1 MEKITNLAITILKKN
16 FNEGDFIFSHSLR
29 VALILKG
36 MGLDDVSVSCGVL
49 HEFPE
54 TVLESLN
61 ELAGV
66 GEDCQKDI
74 LKVIKKFKQ
83 LEELCSGKIKFK
95 FQPLNKWQKFFL
107 DLRAENLRK
116 MFFAITGDLRPIFL
130 SLANKLDEM
139 QNIGQFKKE
148 EQIRKCL
155 ESLEIFSP
163 LAYGLGMGEIKGQL
177 EDLAFPLLYPKE
189 YQWLENNVKEKYK
202 EQKEYL
208 RQIKL
213 TLAKILEEENIKP
226 IKIEARTKHY
236 FSLYQK
242 LLRYNMDIDKIYDL
256 VALRIIVPDVE
267 TCYQTLGVLHKFYQ
281 PLPSRIKDYVASP
294 KPNGYRAL
302 HTTVICLE
310 GRIVEIQIKTY
321 EMYREAEY
329 GPAAHLEYKEELP
342 KKTYKHQFYWLEQLR
357 KWQEEVK
364 DTKKISEYL
373 RSELFKD
380 RIFVMTPKGDVIN
393 LPREATP
400 IDFAYAVHTAIG
412 NSVAG
417 CKINGKISKL
427 SHPLKGGET
436 IEIIKDDNAHPSADW
451 LLFAKTKLACD
462 RIKKWLEKNRGLE
475 ISIKKK
481 ETKTIKK
488 SILSTFFPIR
498 PKNIVQ
504 ICLEGEAG
512 FLVSLAKCCLPKEG
526 DEIEAFITK
535 IKGAAIHKKD
545 CENLKKLKERCPEK
559 IITATWRKF
568 TI

>member
-213 TLAKILEEENIKP
+213 SLVKILEEENIKP

-267 TCYQTLGVLHKFYQ
+267 TCYQTLGVLHNF
-281 PLPSRIKDYVASP
+281 
-294 KPNGYRAL
+294 
-302 HTTVICLE
+302 
-310 GRIVEIQIKTY
+310 
-321 EMYREAEY
+321 
-329 GPAAHLEYKEELP
+329 
-342 KKTYKHQFYWLEQLR
+342 
-357 KWQEEVK
+357 
-364 DTKKISEYL
+364 
-373 RSELFKD
+373 
-380 RIFVMTPKGDVIN
+380 IN
-393 LPREATP
+393 LCLVELKITLLRQNQ
-400 IDFAYAVHTAIG
+400 TAIG
-412 NSVAG
+412 
-417 CKINGKISKL
+417 
-427 SHPLKGGET
+427 HYT
-436 IEIIKDDNAHPSADW
+436 
-451 LLFAKTKLACD
+451 LL
-462 RIKKWLEKNRGLE
+462 
-475 ISIKKK
+475 
-481 ETKTIKK
+481 
-488 SILSTFFPIR
+488 
-498 PKNIVQ
+498 
-504 ICLEGEAG
+504 
-512 FLVSLAKCCLPKEG
+512 
-526 DEIEAFITK
+526 
-535 IKGAAIHKKD
+535 
-545 CENLKKLKERCPEK
+545 
-559 IITATWRKF
+559 
-568 TI
+568 